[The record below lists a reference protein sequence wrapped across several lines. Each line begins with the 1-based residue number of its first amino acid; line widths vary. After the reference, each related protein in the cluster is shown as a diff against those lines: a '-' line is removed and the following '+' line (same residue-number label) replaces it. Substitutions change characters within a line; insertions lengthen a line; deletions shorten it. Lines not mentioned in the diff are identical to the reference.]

1 MQRDGATLSIWQTE
15 PDHSPKNSWSPEEV
29 YDTLIVGAGITGL
42 TTAILLQE
50 RGQRVLVAE
59 AHNVGYG
66 TSGGTTAHLNTYLDA
81 DYAVVEKDFGKEGA
95 KLLHDG
101 AAEAIQ
107 TLASLASRYGIEC
120 GFEMKPGYVLALDD
134 KQAEELADTKEA
146 SERVGMRI
154 EWTDTVPV
162 NIPFQKA
169 VRFEGQA
176 QYHASKYLL
185 GLAKAFEQGGGVILH
200 SCPVKQVARDND
212 VFSAESALGELKAR
226 ALVWATHIP
235 PGINVLHFRNA
246 PYRSYAIGAIL
257 KNEAAYPD
265 ALVYDNDDPYHYYR
279 TQEIDG
285 QRFLIAGGY
294 DHKTGH
300 EENTDAIFHEL
311 EGYVRKY
318 FPVEHVPFKWSS
330 QYYEPADGLP
340 YIGLLPGGRGGEY
353 CATGFS
359 GNGQVLGTLSAV
371 VISDLIT
378 KGASPYEDL
387 FKPSRIKPIA
397 GFMDFVKEN
406 ADVVKH
412 FVADRFSYEKIEE
425 LADIAPGE
433 GRLVE
438 YEGDKLAVYK
448 NEQGL
453 VHAVSPVCTHAK
465 CIVAWNSSE
474 KSWDCPCHGARY
486 APTGEVLTGPARQ
499 GLEVVMWKRQEGD

>member
-15 PDHSPKNSWSPEEV
+15 PDYSPKNSWNREEV
-29 YDTLIVGAGITGL
+29 YDTLVVGAGITGL

-50 RGQRVLVAE
+50 KGQRVIIAE

-81 DYAVVEKDFGKEGA
+81 DYAVVEKDFGKDGA

-107 TLASLASRYGIEC
+107 TIAALAGRYGIDCMLET
-120 GFEMKPGYVLALDD
+120 KSGYVLALDD
-134 KQAEELADTKEA
+134 KQADELSDTKEA

-154 EWTDTVPV
+154 EWTDDVPV
-162 NIPFQKA
+162 SIPFHKA
-169 VRFEGQA
+169 VRFEDQA

-185 GLAKAFEQGGGVILH
+185 GLAAAFEKGGGVILH
-200 SCPVKQVARDND
+200 SCPVKGVAKEAEI
-212 VFSAESALGELKAR
+212 FEAESVLGTLKAK

-235 PGINVLHFRNA
+235 PGINLLHFRNG
-246 PYRSYAIGAIL
+246 PYRSYVIAATL
-257 KNEAAYPD
+257 KNDAQYPD
-265 ALVYDNDDPYHYYR
+265 ALVYDSADPYHYYR
-279 TQEIDG
+279 TQEVEG
-285 QRFLIAGGY
+285 QKYLIAGGC

-300 EENTDAIFHEL
+300 EENTDAVFNNL
-311 EGYVRKY
+311 EGYVRKH
-318 FPVEHVPFKWSS
+318 FSVESVPFKWSS
-330 QYYEPADGLP
+330 QYYEPSDGLP
-340 YIGLLPGGRGGEY
+340 YIGHLPGGRDGEY

-359 GNGQVLGTLSAV
+359 GNGQIFGTLSGV

-378 KGASPYEDL
+378 KSSSPYEDL

-397 GFMDFVKEN
+397 GFTEFVKEN
-406 ADVVKH
+406 ADVVTR
-412 FVADRFSYEKIEE
+412 FVKDRFAYEKIEE
-425 LADIAPGE
+425 MAEIAPGE
-433 GRLVE
+433 GKLVD
-438 YEGDKLAVYK
+438 YEGEKLAVYK

-486 APTGEVLTGPARQ
+486 APTGEVITGPAREA
-499 GLEVVMWKRQEGD
+499 LEVVMWKSLDGD